1 MTSILDTYTDTG
13 IRMEYLI
20 ICLQVICGTMVVK
33 TWDENFGDRKNNFSG
48 SCLEGLRIIFRDS
61 QVMTSSPQE
70 NPSSLILPFP

>member
-1 MTSILDTYTDTG
+1 MTSILDTYTDTR
-13 IRMEYLI
+13 ISTEYLI

-61 QVMTSSPQE
+61 QVMT
-70 NPSSLILPFP
+70 